1 MPSEVLARATTFDL
15 MVTDVLATYETYES
29 YKQAGQVMPQDDA
42 NVRQYATYCQANES
56 KTGISPRII
65 KSVVRRNNN

>member
-1 MPSEVLARATTFDL
+1 LLPSEVLVRATTFDL

-42 NVRQYATYCQANES
+42 YSVDELQAIME
-56 KTGISPRII
+56 KTRGT
-65 KSVVRRNNN
+65 N

>member
-29 YKQAGQVMPQDDA
+29 YKAAGKVMPQDIAYSVDEL
-42 NVRQYATYCQANES
+42 QAIME
-56 KTGISPRII
+56 KTRGT
-65 KSVVRRNNN
+65 N